1 MDSLSRPQRVLLKPI
16 TTIAA
21 AGLLL
26 LIGVI
31 AMLYQFQ
38 SVHTERRRQLTSQA
52 RTLAA
57 SVTAAIAF
65 NDHAAAQEYV
75 KALMLDP
82 RVDAVAVYNEAGR
95 LVAGAHMPGSA
106 PIPTPRTAP
115 GKRPQLAK
123 GLLLVDVPARQGPTT
138 VGSVLLRG
146 TGTPWAM
153 QLAKIS
159 GVALLTLMGA
169 LMLSVVALAQRAL
182 GHANANL
189 HRRAEQL
196 ATANASLK
204 AEIEQRSRAEE
215 ALRQSQKME
224 AVGQLS
230 GGIAH
235 DFNNVLMVVKTALV
249 LLEKRLAQSYTPLER
264 FEESARERVAA
275 GPRQDAA
282 RPLQVLAE
290 GLELA
295 GQARS
300 RRQQIAHYLETAHG
314 GIEKAAAL
322 TGRLLAFARSQP
334 LSPKPM
340 QLDVLV
346 RGMQTLLEHSVGANI
361 EIRYQLHSDW
371 HVLCDANQM
380 ENAILNLVINARDA
394 MPDGG
399 EITISTAD
407 LRPEGGQGSDGQA
420 TGQVRLR
427 VTDTGTGMSE
437 EVRSR
442 ALDPFFTTK
451 PVGKGTGLGLSTI
464 LGYVMQSNGQ
474 LEIDSKAG
482 IGTTIDIVLPR
493 EVSSVSME
501 VT

>member
-1 MDSLSRPQRVLLKPI
+1 MESLSHSQRVLLKPI

-38 SVHTERRRQLTSQA
+38 SVHAERRRQLTSQA
-52 RTLAA
+52 KTLAA

-82 RVDAVAVYNEAGR
+82 RVDAVAVYSESGR
-95 LVAGAHMPGSA
+95 LVAGAHTPGSA
-106 PIPTPRTAP
+106 PIQPPSPGNQKRTREAN
-115 GKRPQLAK
+115 
-123 GLLLVDVPARQGPTT
+123 GLPLVSVPARQGTTT
-138 VGSVLLRG
+138 VGSVQLRG
-146 TGTPWAM
+146 AGTPWVM

-182 GHANANL
+182 GHANADL

-196 ATANASLK
+196 ATANQHLV
-204 AEIEQRSRAEE
+204 AEIEQRARAEE

-249 LLEKRLAQSYTPLER
+249 LLEKRLAQSYTPIER

-275 GPRQDAA
+275 GPEQDAA
-282 RPLQVLAE
+282 GPLQVLEE

-322 TGRLLAFARSQP
+322 TGRLLAFARQQP
-334 LSPKPM
+334 LSPRSL

-361 EIRYQLHSDW
+361 EIQYQLHSDW

-394 MPDGG
+394 MPEGG
-399 EITISTAD
+399 EITISTED
-407 LRPEGGQGSDGQA
+407 IRGEDPHGTDGR
-420 TGQVRLR
+420 VRLR
-427 VTDTGTGMSE
+427 VADTGTGMSE

-474 LEIDSKAG
+474 LDIESKPG

-493 EVSSVSME
+493 EVSSVSLE